1 MQALNAPLVQALVGS
16 GQIHALEGW
25 GITSPYPPLPG
36 WTSSPSCSRNHL
48 PGGQAALKFRS
59 FSVKWRVSELG
70 AKMKE
75 TGLLPP
81 KIVIKL
87 HEWKPNPAGSS
98 TDWAGRSYVPS
109 PLH

>member
-1 MQALNAPLVQALVGS
+1 MQALNAALVQALVGS

-25 GITSPYPPLPG
+25 GITSPYPLPG

-87 HEWKPNPAGSS
+87 HEWKPNPAG
-98 TDWAGRSYVPS
+98 RSYVPS
-109 PLH
+109 PVH